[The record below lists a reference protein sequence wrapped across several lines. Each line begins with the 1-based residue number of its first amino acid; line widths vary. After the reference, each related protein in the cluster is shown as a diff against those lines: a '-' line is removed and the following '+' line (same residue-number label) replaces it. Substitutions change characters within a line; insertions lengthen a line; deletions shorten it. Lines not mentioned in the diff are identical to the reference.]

1 MRDTIEDLYA
11 RGIDPLRSAEG
22 RAIIS
27 RRINNAPIGEINKL
41 KMASKTAQEYLKNR
55 GVLEAQGRYN
65 KDYEDFVNGG
75 KTIEDWDTLR
85 DGIWTRQ
92 SPSQFMTLKEATEN
106 WYNNR
111 TPHSLTQKEVEG
123 FGVKY
128 DKRYNYT
135 GFTKNDLLNIA
146 AKNTPGWNGSQ
157 IADYYRN
164 VAKNQLLSEGIE
176 KPTNEQIESRLQ

>member
-1 MRDTIEDLYA
+1 
-11 RGIDPLRSAEG
+11 
-22 RAIIS
+22 
-27 RRINNAPIGEINKL
+27 
-41 KMASKTAQEYLKNR
+41 
-55 GVLEAQGRYN
+55 
-65 KDYEDFVNGG
+65 
-75 KTIEDWDTLR
+75 
-85 DGIWTRQ
+85 
-92 SPSQFMTLKEATEN
+92 MTLKEATEN

-135 GFTKNDLLNIA
+135 GFTKDDLLGIA

>member
-27 RRINNAPIGEINKL
+27 RRINNASIGEINKL

-92 SPSQFMTLKEATEN
+92 APS
-106 WYNNR
+106 
-111 TPHSLTQKEVEG
+111 
-123 FGVKY
+123 
-128 DKRYNYT
+128 
-135 GFTKNDLLNIA
+135 
-146 AKNTPGWNGSQ
+146 
-157 IADYYRN
+157 
-164 VAKNQLLSEGIE
+164 
-176 KPTNEQIESRLQ
+176 